1 MAARAMGIEIKTF
14 NANTLSEVYSAFT
27 DIADLRPD
35 ALLIVTFAKRMKSTV
50 IYPFREF
57 AEAGGLSAMEQHS
70 ERLRPSRQLCWSHS
84 QWREACRFAVM
95 QPTKFDLVIN
105 LKTAKALGIDVPP
118 TLIARADEVIE

>member
-1 MAARAMGIEIKTF
+1 
-14 NANTLSEVYSAFT
+14 
-27 DIADLRPD
+27 
-35 ALLIVTFAKRMKSTV
+35 MKSTV

-105 LKTAKALGIDVPP
+105 LKTAKALGLDIPP
-118 TLIARADEVIE
+118 TLLARAGEVIE